1 MRSLRRNRHSRSIQ
15 DTPPPKFIP
24 EMSESDQPREPQS
37 PVSLSPCRKYR
48 WTIFLLLLH
57 LRQGCMLTQRTQFRY
72 STRPRLGLPSRQDL
86 RSEHLI
92 PFPSPYLQIPIHKR
106 RQPSTILSENST
118 VSEEF
123 VKIDMEMDPK
133 LWEAR
138 NERRYRMSL
147 THRYHHSRVC
157 SLLMAVLTM
166 FTGLYQCP

>member
-1 MRSLRRNRHSRSIQ
+1 MHAHATYLVSILNSAEAR
-15 DTPPPKFIP
+15 TPLTTRPSFRA
-24 EMSESDQPREPQS
+24 SN
-37 PVSLSPCRKYR
+37 PVSLPVSSDSHSQEE
-48 WTIFLLLLH
+48 TIIESSVESDL
-57 LRQGCMLTQRTQFRY
+57 Y
-72 STRPRLGLPSRQDL
+72 SA
-86 RSEHLI
+86 
-92 PFPSPYLQIPIHKR
+92 SPYNDSY
-106 RQPSTILSENST
+106 STILSENSA